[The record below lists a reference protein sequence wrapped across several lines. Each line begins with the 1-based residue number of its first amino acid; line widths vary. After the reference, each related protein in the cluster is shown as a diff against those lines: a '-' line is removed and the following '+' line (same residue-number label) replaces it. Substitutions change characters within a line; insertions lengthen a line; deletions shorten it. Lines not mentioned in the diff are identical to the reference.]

1 MHLDLLTNDG
11 IFISQE
17 ISATF
22 RNCNILLLE
31 INSKG

>member
-11 IFISQE
+11 IFIGQE

-22 RNCNILLLE
+22 RHCDILLLE